1 MGKKRNRFGGLSL
14 LVEFAVV
21 SFQLNPWF
29 QMMAFMPAIVGVA
42 ASAQNAAKC

>member
-1 MGKKRNRFGGLSL
+1 MSKKRNKFGGLSIAF
-14 LVEFAVV
+14 EFAIV

-42 ASAQNAAKC
+42 ANVQNSAKC